1 MRKSQGSYQKIYI
14 KEVKVKILMKVY
26 RTLVLLEHPQVTV
39 LPFLQKILHV
49 SFRFKREAIAY
60 NSNTL
65 HLLKPHKFYST

>member
-1 MRKSQGSYQKIYI
+1 
-14 KEVKVKILMKVY
+14 MKVH

-39 LPFLQKILHV
+39 LPFLQKNLHV
-49 SFRFKREAIAY
+49 SVRFKREAIAY